1 MFNWFQTLSARQM
14 ITINAFFLLNMKATI
29 FLPAMI
35 NHERIYQVTHFGV
48 QLIKNT
54 KVLEYVE
61 TVALKVSENN
71 NHRMILCKSILC
83 LIFSL

>member
-54 KVLEYVE
+54 KVLEYVGI
-61 TVALKVSENN
+61 VVPKVSDTLNN
-71 NHRMILCKSILC
+71 NH
-83 LIFSL
+83 